1 MSRRR
6 LVYTVEDLD
15 TLAVGAV
22 VRAHRRLAGRVAGQ
36 GTADSPYTDGRRLQT
51 ILVRQ
56 PTGWFGAWDN
66 DLPVPPAKVV
76 PCTVL
81 VRERAR

>member
-1 MSRRR
+1 MTRRR
-6 LVYTVEDLD
+6 LVYTTEDLD
-15 TLAVGAV
+15 QLAVGAV
-22 VRAHRRLAGRVAGQ
+22 VRAHRRLAGKVAGH
-36 GTADSPYTDGRRLQT
+36 GTADSPYTDGQLLQP

-66 DLPVPPAKVV
+66 DLPVAPAKVV